1 MSSLIRVDDKT
12 KTQIKELAMANETTI
27 SKTVALLLKERK
39 LSDRVK
45 KLEDMVQELLDRT
58 A

>member
-12 KTQIKELAMANETTI
+12 KTQIKELARDNGTTI

-45 KLEDMVQELLDRT
+45 ELEDMVQELLDRT

>member
-12 KTQIKELAMANETTI
+12 KTQIVELAIANGDTI

-45 KLEDMVQELLDRT
+45 ELEDMVQELLDRT

>member
-12 KTQIKELAMANETTI
+12 KTQIKELARANGNTI
-27 SKTVALLLKERK
+27 SKTVELLMKERK

-45 KLEDMVQELLDRT
+45 GLEDMVQELLDRT

>member
-12 KTQIKELAMANETTI
+12 KTQIEELARANGTTI
-27 SKTVALLLKERK
+27 SMAVALLLKERK

-45 KLEDMVQELLDRT
+45 ELEDMVQELLDRT

>member
-12 KTQIKELAMANETTI
+12 KTQIVELAMANGDTI

-45 KLEDMVQELLDRT
+45 ELEDMVQELLDRT

>member
-12 KTQIKELAMANETTI
+12 KTQIKELARANETTI

-45 KLEDMVQELLDRT
+45 ELEDMVQELLDRT

>member
-12 KTQIKELAMANETTI
+12 KTQIVELAMANGDTI

-45 KLEDMVQELLDRT
+45 ELEGMVQELLDRT

>member
-12 KTQIKELAMANETTI
+12 KTQIKELARANETTI